1 MPTVTNGV
9 VLDGMTSLTGNMRG
23 YRIIDPKMSTPG
35 RFPRGSVG
43 LRLKVVLALYML
55 AAALLPFGHHDLACH
70 IKSTTHCT
78 TCAVGSSAEAAAD
91 PGVLAR
97 FSLLDAGVAVDARVD
112 APHSASIRPASGRAP
127 PVA

>member
-1 MPTVTNGV
+1 MGISGSP
-9 VLDGMTSLTGNMRG
+9 L
-23 YRIIDPKMSTPG
+23 
-35 RFPRGSVG
+35 RGSLD
-43 LRLKVVLALYML
+43 LRLKVVLALYIL

-97 FSLLDAGVAVDARVD
+97 FWLLDVGVAVVEPVST
-112 APHSASIRPASGRAP
+112 PHSASVRPASGRAP